1 MSIVAATGNSA
12 LEPKVLDFIRMVEK
26 FVELSAL
33 IGKGSTILPSA
44 ADSDTGGKIMT
55 MDELESTLEGFE
67 PEFGIDTE
75 QLEDSEF
82 TTITGLNLHE
92 SDDSEGCD
100 SLKCEEGPELI
111 GSGATQLVG
120 EGCDS
125 IVDLMVQLTE
135 VLFSLKEIFSK
146 SSRADQEVLANQIP
160 SLPLALEGLYA
171 LLFNLFECE

>member
-1 MSIVAATGNSA
+1 
-12 LEPKVLDFIRMVEK
+12 
-26 FVELSAL
+26 
-33 IGKGSTILPSA
+33 
-44 ADSDTGGKIMT
+44 MT

-67 PEFGIDTE
+67 PEFGIHTE

-100 SLKCEEGPELI
+100 SLKCEEGSELI

-125 IVDLMVQLTE
+125 IVDLMVQLME
-135 VLFSLKEIFSK
+135 VLFSLKEIFQVQQS
-146 SSRADQEVLANQIP
+146 
-160 SLPLALEGLYA
+160 
-171 LLFNLFECE
+171 

>member
-12 LEPKVLDFIRMVEK
+12 QEPKVLDFIHMVEK
-26 FVELSAL
+26 FIELSAL
-33 IGKGSTILPSA
+33 IGKGSTMAILPSA
-44 ADSDTGGKIMT
+44 ADSDTGEKIMT

-67 PEFGIDTE
+67 PEFGIE

-82 TTITGLNLHE
+82 TGLNLHE

-100 SLKCEEGPELI
+100 GLKCEEGSELI

-125 IVDLMVQLTE
+125 IVDLMVHLTE